1 MPDLKQ
7 SLSGHD
13 LGYIKIIA
21 ERWGLSLDSTDPRK
35 AISAILPNLL
45 DINLLTEVIEAL
57 PEKARH
63 GLYTLVKNDGKVPW
77 SQFTRV
83 YGQVREM
90 GPGRRDRERPDRNP
104 TSVVEILW
112 YLGLVGRA
120 FFDSPHGTEEF
131 AYIPSDL
138 CQKLPEKLFSNINEL
153 NQKELRVIGRAARTS
168 EHHFVLP
175 VTDRILD
182 HTVTLLAALR
192 IGELIPFID
201 PDNFI
206 FVHKLVELSGIL
218 DQHGQP
224 KPDETKN
231 FLEIPR
237 NEALVLLFQTWVNSG
252 KINDLHFVPN
262 LKPEG
267 EWKND
272 PLETREFILGLISE
286 LPEGKWWCLSS
297 FVADI
302 KQQFPD
308 FQRPAGDYDS
318 WFIRDKKDG
327 EYLRGFKSWDFVE
340 GELIRYIITGPCHWL
355 GILEL
360 ASTDDSSEV
369 TAFRNSNWAKYL
381 LAGEPPLGITEDK
394 DQVHIRSDGRISAT
408 FRVPRAIRYQ
418 IARFCSWEDETPYE
432 YRYQL
437 TPKSLTRALDSGLKI
452 SHLLALLQHHADSIP
467 PNILTALM
475 RWDDHGSEVRIEMT
489 SVLRLGT
496 PELLD
501 KLRASR
507 AARYLG
513 DPLGPTAVIVKLGTE
528 EKVLAVLSEMGLFGE
543 ITSNL

>member
-13 LGYIKIIA
+13 LGYIKIVA
-21 ERWGLSLDSTDPRK
+21 ERWGLPIDSTDLKK
-35 AISAILPNLL
+35 AISAILPSLL
-45 DINLLTEVIEAL
+45 DTELLTEVIEAL

-77 SQFTRV
+77 SLFTRV

-90 GPGRRDRERPDRNP
+90 GSGRRDRERPDRNP
-104 TSVVEILW
+104 ASVVEILW

-138 CQKLPEKLFSNINEL
+138 CQILPEKFFSNI
-153 NQKELRVIGRAARTS
+153 KELGQNEKKIIGRAATKS
-168 EHHFVLP
+168 ERRFLIP
-175 VTDRILD
+175 ATDHILD
-182 HTVTLLAALR
+182 QTVTLLAALR
-192 IGELIPFID
+192 IGESTSFIN
-201 PDNFI
+201 PDNTLFI
-206 FVHKLVELSGIL
+206 RELVKLSGFL

-231 FLEIPR
+231 FLELPR
-237 NEALVLLFQTWVNSG
+237 NEALVLFSQTWINSD

-272 PLETREFILGLISE
+272 PLETREVILGLISE
-286 LPEGKWWCLSS
+286 LPEEKWWDLSS
-297 FVADI
+297 FIADI
-302 KQQFPD
+302 KQQYPD

-318 WFIRDKKDG
+318 WFIRDKKNG
-327 EYLRGFKSWDFVE
+327 EYLRGFTSWDFVE

-355 GILEL
+355 GIIDL
-360 ASTDDSSEV
+360 ASTDDSSV
-369 TAFRNSNWAKYL
+369 ITAFRYSNWARYL
-381 LAGEPPLGITEDK
+381 LAGEPPPDITEEK
-394 DQVHIRSDGRISAT
+394 DQIHIRSDGRISAT
-408 FRVPRAIRYQ
+408 IHVPRAVRYQ

-452 SHLLALLQHHADSIP
+452 SHLLGLLQHHADSIP
-467 PNILTALM
+467 PNILTALR
-475 RWDDHGSEVRIEMT
+475 RWDDHGSEVHIET
-489 SVLRLGT
+489 VSVLRLGT
-496 PELLD
+496 PQLLD
-501 KLRASR
+501 KLRNSR

-513 DPLGPTAVIVKLGTE
+513 DPLGPTAVIVKPGTE
-528 EKVLAVLSEMGLFGE
+528 KKVLAALSEMGFFGE
-543 ITSNL
+543 ITSDL